1 MNGVIGC
8 RGTARRVVRDVAS
21 SRTLEIPSLK
31 RAREQPL
38 WPGDARQLARQN
50 TARERRRYY
59 QYVIVGAGTTA
70 KAAIE
75 AILAVDPAADILM
88 LTDEVCL
95 PGGDVYRKDR

>member
-1 MNGVIGC
+1 M
-8 RGTARRVVRDVAS
+8 
-21 SRTLEIPSLK
+21 
-31 RAREQPL
+31 
-38 WPGDARQLARQN
+38 
-50 TARERRRYY
+50 
-59 QYVIVGAGTTA
+59 IVGAGTTA

>member
-1 MNGVIGC
+1 MI
-8 RGTARRVVRDVAS
+8 DVMA
-21 SRTLEIPSLK
+21 L
-31 RAREQPL
+31 
-38 WPGDARQLARQN
+38 QLARQN

-75 AILAVDPAADILM
+75 AILAEDPQADILL

-95 PGGDVYRKDR
+95 PAGDVYKKER